1 MRSFAGY
8 EWVQCVLMRFGLIIR
23 ILLTDIGLFRFHSLP
38 YLYFHV
44 FPEFSPDQKRFRL
57 IDAFDLRPARATWAF
72 RGLIR
77 SKHQRRLRSKPKS
90 THKNILILKHFEA
103 FWSYIFSRVRLR
115 KVCRSWQH
123 TSSGKSFSEDA
134 IAMKMCSRLAAWL
147 VNEGAM
153 VLWREMASK
162 SHVCWNAARIAREA
176 WESSV

>member
-8 EWVQCVLMRFGLIIR
+8 ESVRFDAFWFHYSHIIHRYRIVQISQFALI
-23 ILLTDIGLFRFHSLP
+23 
-38 YLYFHV
+38 V
-44 FPEFSPDQKRFRL
+44 FPCISWIQPRSKRFRL
-57 IDAFDLRPARATWAF
+57 IDAFDLRPARATWAL

-90 THKNILILKHFEA
+90 TQIKNILNLKHFEA
-103 FWSYIFSRVRLR
+103 FWSYIFSRVRLS

-123 TSSGKSFSEDA
+123 TSSGTSFSEDA
-134 IAMKMCSRLAAWL
+134 ITMKVCSRLAAWL